1 MANQQVAIMNN
12 QMAELYKRKVKMI
25 DWVTAKMPCQNT
37 LNTGFVAKVEPCG
50 RIEWV
55 SQSWLPVQGSHDSN
69 IVIKPMTDNT
79 QFKFRAILQNG
90 FKVIIFL
97 VQMI

>member
-1 MANQQVAIMNN
+1 
-12 QMAELYKRKVKMI
+12 MI

-79 QFKFRAILQNG
+79 IQVSGNPTKWLQGHNL
-90 FKVIIFL
+90 L

>member
-1 MANQQVAIMNN
+1 
-12 QMAELYKRKVKMI
+12 MI
-25 DWVTAKMPCQNT
+25 DWVTAKMPCQKT

-55 SQSWLPVQGSHDSN
+55 SQSWLPIQGSHDSN

-79 QFKFRAILQNG
+79 IQVSGNPTKWLQGHNLFG
-90 FKVIIFL
+90 TNDLKWLMYRFTVICMKSY
-97 VQMI
+97 VMMV

>member
-1 MANQQVAIMNN
+1 
-12 QMAELYKRKVKMI
+12 MI

-55 SQSWLPVQGSHDSN
+55 SQSWLPVQEF
-69 IVIKPMTDNT
+69 T
-79 QFKFRAILQNG
+79 
-90 FKVIIFL
+90 
-97 VQMI
+97 